1 MEYVKFG
8 RSGLKVSRLAY
19 GLGLRG
25 QEDADEAERAIER
38 AVELGINFID
48 CANIYGFGDV
58 YETRGT
64 SEQVL
69 ARVLRRHRDD
79 LVVTSK
85 VASRV
90 GDGPNDAGLSRYH
103 IMREIDRT
111 LARLETDHIDV
122 YILHMYDDETPLE
135 ETLRALDDVVC
146 AGKTRYVG
154 VSNFQAW
161 QVLKALW
168 TQDRLGLDPL
178 LCIQNPYNLL
188 NRELEREMWPAQR
201 AQGFGVM
208 TYSPLGV
215 GLLSGVYTPGE
226 PPPDG
231 TLVRHRARRRL
242 GAGPQRGGTPDFG
255 DPAAGRRRPWPHR
268 GADSDQLGA
277 LSPRGDGGH
286 YRRRYGGS
294 HGGERRRG
302 GLVDHA
308 GGPGSSRRGFDRPGS
323 RLGRLIAAFNRDINS
338 QRLSENS
345 EYRSLYAG
353 PAHWIPA
360 FAGMT
365 YRGSTRPKAGFQTA
379 SQARTPQPLRGGYT
393 ARFYFFDTFQ
403 KTQGRLA

>member
-69 ARVLRRHRDD
+69 ARVLKRHRDD

-122 YILHMYDDETPLE
+122 YILHVYDDETPLE
-135 ETLRALDDVVC
+135 ETLRALDDVVR

-201 AQGFGVM
+201 DQGFGVM
-208 TYSPLGV
+208 TYSP
-215 GLLSGVYTPGE
+215 SGRGSALWRVYSRRTAAGRHP
-226 PPPDG
+226 
-231 TLVRHRARRRL
+231 LRHRARRRL
-242 GAGPQRGGTPDFG
+242 GAGSQRGRAPDLG
-255 DPAAGRRRPWPHR
+255 DLAADRRHPRPHR
-268 GADSDQLGA
+268 GADGDQLGP
-277 LSPRGDGGH
+277 LPSRGDGGH
-286 YRRRYGGS
+286 HRRRYGGA
-294 HGGERRRG
+294 HGRERRRS
-302 GLVDHA
+302 GLVDHC
-308 GGPGSSRRGFDRPGS
+308 GGPGPSRRGFGRPGS
-323 RLGRLIAAFNRDINS
+323 RLG
-338 QRLSENS
+338 
-345 EYRSLYAG
+345 
-353 PAHWIPA
+353 
-360 FAGMT
+360 
-365 YRGSTRPKAGFQTA
+365 
-379 SQARTPQPLRGGYT
+379 
-393 ARFYFFDTFQ
+393 
-403 KTQGRLA
+403 

>member
-79 LVVTSK
+79 LVITSK

-122 YILHMYDDETPLE
+122 YILHIYDDETPLE
-135 ETLRALDDVVC
+135 ETLRALDDVVR

-201 AQGFGVM
+201 DQGFGVM

-231 TLVRHRARRRL
+231 TLYATGRV
-242 GAGPQRGGTPDFG
+242 G
-255 DPAAGRRRPWPHR
+255 DLEQDLNEAGRRTLKILRQI
-268 GADSDQLGA
+268 ADA
-277 LSPRGDGGH
+277 
-286 YRRRYGGS
+286 
-294 HGGERRRG
+294 HGRT
-302 GLVDHA
+302 VA
-308 GGPGSSRRGFDRPGS
+308 
-323 RLGRLIAAFNRDINS
+323 
-338 QRLSENS
+338 
-345 EYRSLYAG
+345 
-353 PAHWIPA
+353 
-360 FAGMT
+360 
-365 YRGSTRPKAGFQTA
+365 QTA
-379 SQARTPQPLRGGYT
+379 INWVLSHPEVTAAITGGDTVAHMEENVGAVGWSITPEDRARLDEASAGQDRVL
-393 ARFYFFDTFQ
+393 DD
-403 KTQGRLA
+403 

>member
-25 QEDADEAERAIER
+25 QQDAGEAERAIER

-48 CANIYGFGDV
+48 CANVYGFGDV

-69 ARVLRRHRDD
+69 ARVLKRHRDD

-85 VASRV
+85 VASRID
-90 GDGPNDAGLSRYH
+90 DGPNDAGLSRYH

-122 YILHMYDDETPLE
+122 YILHVYDDDTPLE
-135 ETLRALDDVVC
+135 ETLRALDDVVR

-154 VSNFQAW
+154 VSNFQPW

-188 NRELEREMWPAQR
+188 NRDLEREMWPAQR
-201 AQGFGVM
+201 DQGFGVM

-215 GLLSGVYTPGE
+215 GLLSGAYTPGQ
-226 PPPDG
+226 PPPAG
-231 TLVRHRARRRL
+231 TLYATRRDGDLELDLNAAAHRTLAILREIAHAHGRTVAQAAINWVL
-242 GAGPQRGGTPDFG
+242 SHPEVTAAITGGDTAAHMEENAGAVGWSITP
-255 DPAAGRRRPWPHR
+255 
-268 GADSDQLGA
+268 
-277 LSPRGDGGH
+277 
-286 YRRRYGGS
+286 
-294 HGGERRRG
+294 E
-302 GLVDHA
+302 
-308 GGPGSSRRGFDRPGS
+308 DR
-323 RLGRLIAAFNRDINS
+323 GRLDEAS
-338 QRLSENS
+338 
-345 EYRSLYAG
+345 AG
-353 PAHWIPA
+353 QD
-360 FAGMT
+360 
-365 YRGSTRPKAGFQTA
+365 RV
-379 SQARTPQPLRGGYT
+379 L
-393 ARFYFFDTFQ
+393 D
-403 KTQGRLA
+403 